1 MQYYNFGERS
11 GRYIGRSQK
20 YDIYAS
26 SITKITEI
34 PDEFE
39 IKNSG
44 EIYFN
49 YGPSAGGLRESVNF
63 KLFTP

>member
-1 MQYYNFGERS
+1 LAEAK
-11 GRYIGRSQK
+11 K

-34 PDEFE
+34 PDEYE

-49 YGPSAGGLRESVNF
+49 YGPSSGWAQGIS
-63 KLFTP
+63 KL